1 MLQFMEEKEEFLANK
16 GNIIVSITSA
26 VVMMLFRN
34 NGMYAYV
41 VWAALLGAVCLF
53 VKKKRKARLKML
65 LIKPAVGKWSLTNSL
80 SVKNFC

>member
-1 MLQFMEEKEEFLANK
+1 MKRFVSAFLVVVIKMLQFVEDKETFLVNK
-16 GNIIVSITSA
+16 GNVFVSIASA

-53 VKKKRKARLKML
+53 VKKKRK
-65 LIKPAVGKWSLTNSL
+65 T
-80 SVKNFC
+80 